1 MAGIEDQPGTEPAAK
16 AAPTTW
22 KRRRGR
28 PPTRPWE
35 RIEVTATILL
45 IETLRRLGL
54 QLALGDPLDEQ
65 AFRRQMTRH
74 RVLPEFWDEMRSVM
88 GRQRRYRDV
97 VGLSPQGYRLVRVLT
112 TRVDAGADSQA
123 KALGRLWERQHGRR
137 KAREINL
144 SRMRGEPASSSA
156 TTRLPD
162 RLMHLDGALDA
173 WGAAEHRV
181 SVKTFQRWR
190 RLAVAA
196 DAQRPEGERL
206 LARLQRPEQPRAKR
220 HRPA

>member
-1 MAGIEDQPGTEPAAK
+1 MAEVEDQPGTEPAAK
-16 AAPTTW
+16 AGAPTAW

-28 PPTRPWE
+28 QPTRPWE

-88 GRQRRYRDV
+88 GRQRRYPDV
-97 VGLSPQGYRLVRVLT
+97 VGLSTQGYRLVRVLT

-123 KALGRLWERQHGRR
+123 KALGRLWERQHGRS

-144 SRMRGEPASSSA
+144 SRMRGEPASS
-156 TTRLPD
+156 
-162 RLMHLDGALDA
+162 
-173 WGAAEHRV
+173 
-181 SVKTFQRWR
+181 
-190 RLAVAA
+190 
-196 DAQRPEGERL
+196 
-206 LARLQRPEQPRAKR
+206 
-220 HRPA
+220 